1 MATAVSAA
9 PRDEAREDVADDP
22 AASTTF
28 FPSPEAMEEEITTV
42 LAIKLSNEM
51 QPWVEGYAQVGHR
64 NPFLWNWCRRGVEVT
79 MLSCV
84 EAPLRDAVCD
94 TRVLGIMLDVLLDD
108 IADHQKDLAFLEQLL
123 GVLESG
129 ARPAE
134 DAFALHQRAYAALHD
149 RRLGRDRSV
158 ESGGFRGTRSSR
170 SCSGSTTGNSS
181 T

>member
-22 AASTTF
+22 ATSTTF
-28 FPSPEAMEEEITTV
+28 FPSPEAMEEEIATV

-84 EAPLRDAVCD
+84 DAALRDAVCD

-123 GVLESG
+123 GVLETR
-129 ARPAE
+129 RPAGRGCV
-134 DAFALHQRAYAALHD
+134 RAASTGVRALHD
-149 RRLGRDRSV
+149 RRLG
-158 ESGGFRGTRSSR
+158 
-170 SCSGSTTGNSS
+170 
-181 T
+181 